1 MPNGKGK
8 ASPSGGGKDRV
19 SNEGLPSSHAK
30 RGVRVKSVGKGES
43 EEGMWA
49 EYSICIRSLRVNL
62 LDPDNL
68 YVKDLIDQVRYAC
81 LIPEDTPEVV
91 EIDITQKKV
100 ATYKEEETKI
110 IIRRNW
116 RISHE

>member
-8 ASPSGGGKDRV
+8 ASPSGGGTDRV
-19 SNEGLPSSHAK
+19 SNERLPSSHAK

-68 YVKDLIDQVRYAC
+68 YVKDLIDQVRYAD

-116 RISHE
+116 RIS

>member
-1 MPNGKGK
+1 VPSGKGG
-8 ASPSGGGKDRV
+8 ASPSGGGTDRDH
-19 SNEGLPSSHAK
+19 NDGLPSSVPE

-43 EEGMWA
+43 EEGMRA
-49 EYSICIRSLRVNL
+49 EYTVSIRSLRVRL

-68 YVKDLIDQVRYAC
+68 YLKDLIDQIRYAG

-100 ATYKEEETKI
+100 SSYKEEKTEIKI
-110 IIRRNW
+110 TRNW
-116 RISHE
+116 RKN

>member
-1 MPNGKGK
+1 MRGKDG
-8 ASPSGGGKDRV
+8 ASPSGGRSDRDN
-19 SNEGLPSSHAK
+19 NEGLPSSFAK

-49 EYSICIRSLRVNL
+49 EYSIRIRSLRVRL

-68 YVKDLIDQVRYAC
+68 YVKDLIDQIRYAR
-81 LIPEDTPEVV
+81 LIPEDTPQVV

-100 ATYKEEETKI
+100 SSYKEEKTQIKI
-110 IIRRNW
+110 IRNVKK
-116 RISHE
+116 